1 MASDAE
7 TEISQRR
14 SEGRKVMI
22 AAYIDEIIMF
32 CAGLW
37 MTSVG
42 FGYLPFPGKPANR
55 PPLVRHFKWM
65 GPLLLAIAIILAAA
79 S

>member
-1 MASDAE
+1 ML
-7 TEISQRR
+7 
-14 SEGRKVMI
+14 

-37 MTSVG
+37 MTAVG
-42 FGYLPFPGKPANR
+42 LGFLSLPISAAQPNWVPKVVAQ
-55 PPLVRHFKWM
+55 FKWM
-65 GPLLLAIAIILAAA
+65 GPLLLVIAVVLAIA

>member
-1 MASDAE
+1 
-7 TEISQRR
+7 
-14 SEGRKVMI
+14 MI
-22 AAYIDEIIMF
+22 AAYIDEFIMF

-42 FGYLPFPGKPANR
+42 FGYLPLSGYPASR
-55 PPLVRHFKWM
+55 PAIVRHFKWM
-65 GPLLLAIAIILAAA
+65 GPLLLAIAVVLAAA